1 MPTIRKNMA
10 DINSS
15 DQALNG
21 LKIKSDALPGD
32 WMVTLVNPKNGEPG
46 ENMTVAR
53 FVELLT
59 SKIPNATEDAN
70 GLMSKNLIP
79 YNGIWQI
86 TLKEGEEYDLGK
98 YSTCR
103 AFTITFPNEGSVGF
117 FVVDLF
123 SNSHL
128 IYGGGSFSATYGEP
142 NRVSLG
148 RKETSGNVFICNKLS
163 RTIILGIV

>member
-1 MPTIRKNMA
+1 MA

-21 LKIKSDALPGD
+21 LKVKTDSLPD
-32 WMVTLVNPKNGEPG
+32 NWYVTLVNPINGEPG

-59 SKIPNATEDAN
+59 SKIPNATKDAN
-70 GLMSKNLIP
+70 GLMSKDLIP
-79 YNGIWQI
+79 YNGLWVI
-86 TLKEGEEYDLGK
+86 TLKEGEEYDLGE
-98 YSTCR
+98 YRYCR
-103 AFTITFPNEGSVGF
+103 AFTVTFPNEGTVGF

-128 IYGGGSFSATYGEP
+128 IYGGSAFSATYGES
-142 NRVSLG
+142 NRVSIG
-148 RKETSGNVFICNKLS
+148 RKETAGNVFVCNKLS
-163 RTIILGIV
+163 RTITIGIV

>member
-21 LKIKSDALPGD
+21 LKIKSDALPDD
-32 WMVTLVNPKNGEPG
+32 WMVTLVNPKNGEPA

-70 GLMSKNLIP
+70 GLMNKKLIP
-79 YNGIWQI
+79 YNDFLVI
-86 TLKEGEEYDLGK
+86 TLKEGEEYDLGRYY
-98 YSTCR
+98 YSR
-103 AFTITFPNEGSVGF
+103 IFTVSHPYTGSAA
-117 FVVDLF
+117 LF
-123 SNSHL
+123 LVNSFTNSKL
-128 IYGGGSFSATYGEP
+128 IYGGDYFSETYGTP
-142 NRVSLG
+142 NKISLG
-148 RKETSGNVFICNKLS
+148 RKEINGNVFVCNKLQE
-163 RTIILGIV
+163 TIIIGIV

>member
-1 MPTIRKNMA
+1 MT
-10 DINSS
+10 DVS
-15 DQALNG
+15 LNG
-21 LKIKSDALPGD
+21 LKTKTDSLPND
-32 WMVTLVNPKNGEPG
+32 WYVTLVNPKEGEPG

-59 SKIPNATEDAN
+59 SKIPNATKDAN
-70 GLMSKNLIP
+70 GLMSKDLIP

-98 YSTCR
+98 YSFCR
-103 AFTITFPNEGSVGF
+103 AFTVTFPNEGSVGF

-128 IYGGGSFSATYGEP
+128 IYGGSAFSEIYGES
-142 NRVSLG
+142 NRVSIG
-148 RKETSGNVFICNKLS
+148 RRETAGNVFVSNKLS
-163 RTIILGIV
+163 ITITIGIV